1 MIRANVCRNPD
12 TTKEWKAMTDLNEL
26 SQKTDTSVEI
36 LQAIVDQQGDDPD
49 RIEETL
55 ENPEDFDSLI
65 ARARERAKD
74 KDAALKWQ
82 GRQIL

>member
-1 MIRANVCRNPD
+1 MIRASGCRNRD
-12 TTKEWKAMTDLNEL
+12 MTKECETMTDLNEL
-26 SQKTDTSVEI
+26 SEKTDTSVEI
-36 LQAIVDQQGDDPD
+36 LQAIADQQGDDPD

-65 ARARERAKD
+65 ARARECAKD